1 MAKILKSPKTRRIT
15 TSAFIPFSKT
25 EDYQSR
31 TPLICLPLMFL
42 SEDTTEGTKSALDS
56 PGC

>member
-15 TSAFIPFSKT
+15 TSAFIPFSKPKIT
-25 EDYQSR
+25 KAR

-42 SEDTTEGTKSALDS
+42 SEDTTEATKSALDS